1 MPAKFPL
8 ALATM
13 VCLLLCATG
22 SQLWSSLSW
31 GHESFQ
37 MTEWLINY
45 SGGFVRRGLAGT
57 LLMFLSETTG
67 LPANHIAIAFSA
79 TTCLALVI
87 WLLRRAAP
95 STPAILILS
104 CVLAGFP
111 AYQDGIVRKDCL
123 GLLVLVFC
131 SSLATANGNSIFR
144 MIGINAAAILAIL
157 IHETWVFY
165 SIPALVLLRRP
176 SDERVSFS
184 MAFLRS
190 AGMIPAL
197 ASFGLVAMYHG
208 TPEVAKAIHQ
218 SWMPLWQS
226 IGSTVNVP
234 ETPTAAIAGIG
245 WTSQQGMHLSLYLF
259 QTGWY
264 QPTAWLMV
272 IFISF
277 FLCVWFH
284 ERDETGEAAQT
295 GSKSVMAA
303 LLVFQFAWI
312 SPLFLLGV
320 DWGRWLFFWLVSS
333 VILRTLGFRPPQWME
348 DWTGRLLNALRM
360 HAFFSRFRAPDWILL
375 LFGFPVCWSM
385 LNFVTAGPLLR
396 HLYSVV
402 SCFR

>member
-1 MPAKFPL
+1 MA
-8 ALATM
+8 
-13 VCLLLCATG
+13 VLLLCAAAN
-22 SQLWSSLSW
+22 QLWSARLW

-57 LLMFLSETTG
+57 LFMFLSETTG
-67 LPANHIAIAFSA
+67 LHANHIAIAVSA
-79 TTCLALVI
+79 ISYFILVI

-95 STPAILILS
+95 STPAMLILS
-104 CVLAGFP
+104 CVLVGFP

-123 GLLVLVFC
+123 GLLSLVLC
-131 SSLATANGNSIFR
+131 SSLAIANGKTTMR
-144 MIGINAAAILAIL
+144 MIGINAAACLAIL
-157 IHETWVFY
+157 IHETWAFY

-176 SDERVSFS
+176 SDERVTASKV
-184 MAFLRS
+184 FLRS

-197 ASFGLVAMYHG
+197 SCFGLVAMYHG

-226 IGSTVNVP
+226 IGPTVNVP
-234 ETPTAAIAGIG
+234 ETPTAAIEGIG

-259 QTGWY
+259 QTGLY
-264 QPTAWLMV
+264 QPMAWLMV
-272 IFISF
+272 IIISF

-284 ERDETGEAAQT
+284 GRDETGEAALT
-295 GSKSVMAA
+295 GSKSVIAG

-333 VILRTLGFRPPQWME
+333 VILRTLGYRSPQWME
-348 DWTGRLLNALRM
+348 DLTARLLRALRM
-360 HAFFSRFRAPDWILL
+360 DAFFSRFRAPDWILL

-385 LNFVTAGPLLR
+385 LNFVTAGPLPR
-396 HLYSVV
+396 HLYTVFSTL
-402 SCFR
+402 R